1 MIMRTNRIESID
13 FLRGIVMIIMT
24 LDHVRDYF
32 FFGSFTSNPTD
43 LDSTTPLLFY
53 TRIITHYCAPVF
65 VLLTGTSA
73 YLYGTKKN
81 KSDLSKFLFTR
92 GIWLIFL
99 EVVVNNFIWFFN
111 PSYSFIVL
119 QVIWAIGFSMLF
131 LSGIIYFSNKI
142 IFMIGIA
149 IICLHNLFDVF
160 VFEGQSLD
168 AIMWYFLHQPSMI
181 KISEYSSLVFGYPII
196 PWVGLIALG
205 YVMGSLYS
213 EYQSKKRISLLMKLG
228 IYSVLAFIVLRL
240 TNFYGEPNHF
250 AVQKNLTFSVMAF
263 FNTTKYPPSLLYL
276 LMTIGPSL
284 ILLSLIE
291 KYKNKFTD
299 FFIVFGR
306 VPLFY
311 YFTHVFFIHI
321 IAIIVLIIENE
332 DYGIMLNMTPFL
344 PNQYQLMEYGY
355 PLWVVYLVW
364 VIVVLILYPI
374 SYKYMKYKSN
384 SKKWW
389 LSYL

>member
-1 MIMRTNRIESID
+1 MRKNRIESID
-13 FLRGIVMIIMT
+13 FLRGLVMIIMA

-73 YLYGTKKN
+73 YLYGAKKN
-81 KSDLSKFLFTR
+81 KHNLSKFLLTR

-99 EVVVNNFIWFFN
+99 EIIVNNFIWFFD
-111 PSYSFIVL
+111 PSYSLIVL

-142 IFMIGIA
+142 ISVIGLV
-149 IICLHNLFDVF
+149 IICFHNLFDTF
-160 VFEGQSLD
+160 VFEGQSPY
-168 AIMWYFLHQPSMI
+168 AILWYFLHQQSMI
-181 KISEYSSLVFGYPII
+181 KISEHTSLVFGYPII
-196 PWVGLIALG
+196 PWVGLMTLG
-205 YVMGSLYS
+205 YVMGSLYT
-213 EYQSKKRISLLMKLG
+213 EYQSKERTSLLMKFG
-228 IYSVLAFIVLRL
+228 IYSVLAFIILRL

-250 AVQKNLTFSVMAF
+250 AIQEKISFSVMAL

-284 ILLSLIE
+284 ILLSIIE
-291 KYKNKFTD
+291 KYKNKITD
-299 FFIVFGR
+299 FFIVFGK

-311 YFTHVFFIHI
+311 YFSHVFLIHI
-321 IAIIVLIIENE
+321 TAIIFLIIENK

-364 VIVVLILYPI
+364 VIVILILYPI
-374 SYKYMKYKSN
+374 CNKYMKYKSN

>member
-1 MIMRTNRIESID
+1 MRKNRIESID
-13 FLRGIVMIIMT
+13 FLRGLVMIIMA

-73 YLYGTKKN
+73 YLYGAKKN
-81 KSDLSKFLFTR
+81 KHDLSKFLLTR

-99 EVVVNNFIWFFN
+99 EIVVNNFIWFFD
-111 PSYSFIVL
+111 PSYSLIVL

-142 IFMIGIA
+142 ISVIGLV
-149 IICLHNLFDVF
+149 IICFHNLFDTF
-160 VFEGQSLD
+160 VFEGQSLH
-168 AIMWYFLHQPSMI
+168 AILWYFLHQQSMI
-181 KISEYSSLVFGYPII
+181 KISEHTSLVFGYPII
-196 PWVGLIALG
+196 PWVGLMALG
-205 YVMGSLYS
+205 YVMGSLYT
-213 EYQSKKRISLLMKLG
+213 EYQSKERTSLLMKFG
-228 IYSVLAFIVLRL
+228 IYSVLAFIILRL

-250 AVQKNLTFSVMAF
+250 AIQEKISFSVMAL

-284 ILLSLIE
+284 ILLSIIE
-291 KYKNKFTD
+291 KYKNKITD
-299 FFIVFGR
+299 FFIVFGK

-311 YFTHVFFIHI
+311 YFSHVFLIHI
-321 IAIIVLIIENE
+321 TAIIFLIIENK
-332 DYGIMLNMTPFL
+332 DYNIMLNMTPFL

-364 VIVVLILYPI
+364 VIVILILYPI
-374 SYKYMKYKSN
+374 CNKYMKYKSN

>member
-1 MIMRTNRIESID
+1 MRKNRIESID
-13 FLRGIVMIIMT
+13 FLRGLVMIIMA

-81 KSDLSKFLFTR
+81 KRDLSKFLLTR

-99 EVVVNNFIWFFN
+99 EIIVNNFIWFFD

-142 IFMIGIA
+142 ISVIGLV
-149 IICLHNLFDVF
+149 IICFHNLFDTF
-160 VFEGQSLD
+160 IYEGQSLY
-168 AIMWYFLHQPSMI
+168 AILWYFLHQQSMI
-181 KISEYSSLVFGYPII
+181 KISEHTSLAFGYPII
-196 PWVGLIALG
+196 PWVGLMALG
-205 YVMGSLYS
+205 YVMGSLYT
-213 EYQSKKRISLLMKLG
+213 EYQSKERASLLMKFG

-250 AVQKNLTFSVMAF
+250 AIQEKISFSVMAL
-263 FNTTKYPPSLLYL
+263 FNTTKYPPSLLYI

-284 ILLSLIE
+284 ILLSIIE
-291 KYKNKFTD
+291 KYKNKITD

-364 VIVVLILYPI
+364 VIVILILYPI
-374 SYKYMKYKSN
+374 CYKYMKYKSN